1 MEFLNVKNIIAK
13 RQSLFAQLM
22 EIGATIE
29 QEKIWKLLELAN
41 YAPSHRRTQPWRFS
55 VFEKEAKNDFFETLA
70 SIYKSTTSKELFKEK
85 KEQKILNKS
94 KNVAVVI
101 AICMKR
107 YDKGSVPVFEEQWAV
122 ACAVQNIL
130 LGMKSLNI
138 IGYWS
143 TPKMAFS
150 AEMKDYLNLENEDQ
164 CMGFLQLGIP
174 KEGLPEIPK
183 LENGPIEDKV
193 TWI

>member
-13 RQSLFAQLM
+13 RQSLFAQQM

-70 SIYKSTTSKELFKEK
+70 SIYKSTTSKELFEEK

-107 YDKGSVPVFEEQWAV
+107 CDKGSVPVFEEQWAV

-143 TPKMAFS
+143 TPKLGFRVV
-150 AEMKDYLNLENEDQ
+150 MKGYLNLENEDQ

>member
-13 RQSLFAQLM
+13 RQSLFAQQM
-22 EIGATIE
+22 EVGATIE
-29 QEKIWKLLELAN
+29 QEKIWKLLDLAN

-70 SIYKSTTSKELFKEK
+70 SIYKSITSEELFDEK

-101 AICMKR
+101 AICMNRCEKE
-107 YDKGSVPVFEEQWAV
+107 SVPVFEEQWAV
-122 ACAVQNIL
+122 ACSVQNIL
-130 LGMKSLNI
+130 LGMKSLGI

-143 TPKMAFS
+143 TPKMAFTK
-150 AEMKDYLNLENEDQ
+150 EMKDYLKLEGENQ

-174 KEGLPEIPK
+174 KEGLPEIPR

>member
-13 RQSLFAQLM
+13 RQSLFAQQM

-70 SIYKSTTSKELFKEK
+70 SIYKSTTSKELFEEK

-107 YDKGSVPVFEEQWAV
+107 CDKGSVPVFEEQWAV

-150 AEMKDYLNLENEDQ
+150 DEMKDYLNLENEDQ

>member
-13 RQSLFAQLM
+13 RQSLFAQQM

-70 SIYKSTTSKELFKEK
+70 SIYESNTSKELFDEK

-107 YDKGSVPVFEEQWAV
+107 CPKQSVPVFEEQWAV

-150 AEMKDYLNLENEDQ
+150 AEMKRYLNLEEQDQ
-164 CMGFLQLGIP
+164 CMGFLQLGVP
-174 KEGLPEIPK
+174 KEGLPEIPR
-183 LENGPIEDKV
+183 LENGPIEEKV
-193 TWI
+193 KWI

>member
-13 RQSLFAQLM
+13 RQSLFAQQM
-22 EIGATIE
+22 EIGAPIE

-70 SIYKSTTSKELFKEK
+70 SIYKSTTSKELFEEK

-107 YDKGSVPVFEEQWAV
+107 CDKGSVPVFEEQWAV

>member
-13 RQSLFAQLM
+13 RQSLFAQQM

-29 QEKIWKLLELAN
+29 QEKIWKLLELGN

-70 SIYKSTTSKELFKEK
+70 SIYKSTTSKELFEEK

-107 YDKGSVPVFEEQWAV
+107 CDKGSVPVFEEQWAV

>member
-13 RQSLFAQLM
+13 RQSLFAQQM

-70 SIYKSTTSKELFKEK
+70 SIYKSTTSKELFEEK

-107 YDKGSVPVFEEQWAV
+107 CDKGSVPVFEEQWAV

>member
-13 RQSLFAQLM
+13 RQSLFAQQM

-70 SIYKSTTSKELFKEK
+70 SIYKSTTSKELFEEK

-107 YDKGSVPVFEEQWAV
+107 CDKGSVPVFEEKWAV

>member
-13 RQSLFAQLM
+13 RQSLFAQQM

-70 SIYKSTTSKELFKEK
+70 SIYKSTTSKELFEEK

-107 YDKGSVPVFEEQWAV
+107 CDKGSVPVFEEQWAV

-143 TPKMAFS
+143 TPKMAFC